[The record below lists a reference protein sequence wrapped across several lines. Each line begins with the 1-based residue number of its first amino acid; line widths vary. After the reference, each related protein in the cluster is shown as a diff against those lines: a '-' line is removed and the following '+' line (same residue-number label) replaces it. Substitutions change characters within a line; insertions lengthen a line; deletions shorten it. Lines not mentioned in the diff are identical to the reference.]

1 MSFEQDFQNATA
13 RIGELLLKEKPM
25 YETEYYS
32 TMTPKERVSAIQA
45 LTEALKYMLSNE
57 EKQVLIDKIVQL
69 TKGL

>member
-1 MSFEQDFQNATA
+1 MTNEGINYCLSFPNIIE
-13 RIGELLLKEKPM
+13 GW
-25 YETEYYS
+25 S
-32 TMTPKERVSAIQA
+32 TWAHQEMTPKERVSAIQA